1 MLTVKTS
8 DEAEKIIAD
17 RFGKIRTATEEV
29 ELLSAVGRVLATDI
43 ISKENVPDFNRSTV
57 DGYAV
62 KASATFGCSDSIPAI
77 LDYKGEVLMGQA
89 PDFEITGNECAYV
102 PTGGE
107 LPHGADAMVM
117 IEFSE
122 DYGDGTRAMLKPSAP
137 GQHVTYRGDD
147 VKLGQTV
154 LKAGTRLAARHIGA
168 LASLGYDTVSVFRK
182 PRVAV
187 ISTGDELVDVTDT
200 PTGAQVRDINSFT
213 ICAALAE
220 TGCEYVKVGI
230 VIDEL
235 PLLESKIKAAV
246 YGDKN
251 SQPCDM
257 VIVSGGSSVGVKDAT
272 FKVYDKLGEVLFHGI
287 AIKPGKPTIFAD
299 ISEKPA
305 VGLPGHPLAAYY
317 IFNLF
322 VKPLLAS
329 MSGEISASTGGKALG
344 TTQRAPL
351 SLSIPCNHGREEC
364 MGIKLAEKNGRLC
377 AEPVYAKSGLISV
390 LSESDGFTR
399 IARDCE
405 GLSGGEEIDVNLF

>member
-8 DEAEKIIAD
+8 DEAEKIIFD
-17 RFGKIRTATEEV
+17 RFGEIRTETEETD
-29 ELLSAVGRVLATDI
+29 LLSAVGRILAADI
-43 ISKENVPDFNRSTV
+43 VSEENVPDFNRSTV

-62 KASATFGCSDSIPAI
+62 KASSTFGCSESIPSI

-89 PDFEITGNECAYV
+89 PEFEISENECAYV

-147 VKLGQTV
+147 VKVGQTV

-168 LASLGYDTVSVFRK
+168 LASLGYDTVSVFRR
-182 PRVAV
+182 PRIAV
-187 ISTGDELVDVTDT
+187 ISTGDELVDVTAR
-200 PTGAQVRDINSFT
+200 PSGAQVRDINTFT

-220 TGCEYVKVGI
+220 MGCEFEKVGI

-235 PLLESKIKAAV
+235 PLLEGKIKSV
-246 YGDKN
+246 IYGDEN
-251 SQPCDM
+251 TNPCDM

-287 AIKPGKPTIFAD
+287 AIKPGKPTIFAE
-299 ISEKPA
+299 ISGKPA

-322 VKPLLAS
+322 VKPLIES
-329 MSGEISASTGGKALG
+329 MSGETTSANGRKRLG

-364 MGIKLAEKNGRLC
+364 MGIKLKESDGELC

-390 LSESDGFTR
+390 LSESDGFIR

>member
-8 DEAEKIIAD
+8 DEAEKIIFD
-17 RFGKIRTATEEV
+17 RFGEIRTATEEID
-29 ELLSAVGRVLATDI
+29 LLSAIGRVLAADVV
-43 ISKENVPDFNRSTV
+43 SEENVPDFNRSTV

-62 KASATFGCSDSIPAI
+62 KASSTFGCSESIPSI

-89 PDFEITGNECAYV
+89 PEFEISENECAYV

-147 VKLGQTV
+147 VKVGQTV

-168 LASLGYDTVSVFRK
+168 LASLGYDTVSVFRR
-182 PRVAV
+182 PRIAV
-187 ISTGDELVDVTDT
+187 ISTGDELVDVTAR
-200 PTGAQVRDINSFT
+200 PSGAQVRDINTFT
-213 ICAALAE
+213 ICAAIAE
-220 TGCEYVKVGI
+220 MDCEFEKVGI

-235 PLLESKIKAAV
+235 PILEGKIKSV
-246 YGDKN
+246 IYGDEN
-251 SQPCDM
+251 TNPCDM

-287 AIKPGKPTIFAD
+287 AIKPGKPTIFAE
-299 ISEKPA
+299 ISGKPA

-322 VKPLLAS
+322 VKPLIES
-329 MSGEISASTGGKALG
+329 MSGETTSANGRKRLG

-364 MGIKLAEKNGRLC
+364 MGIKLKESDGELC
-377 AEPVYAKSGLISV
+377 AKPVYAKSGLISV
-390 LSESDGFTR
+390 LSESDGFIR